1 MQDIP
6 NIHCDEP
13 TFEDHSIYD
22 SVTKLQIPL
31 KLDGIFS
38 YFSTRALTL
47 QEMGNCDQIEHVF
60 LSPDAETWDPY
71 TQTYSLNEERIV
83 DDGVGIVYP
92 PPKPRNVYDPMEVG
106 ELYATQ
112 YDDTILHDNKTYN
125 MFGMLKEAV
134 VTAYDKIVDA
144 VISSSAAV
152 LDLSLSVE
160 RSVVSDQIRAQV
172 ASISSVLD
180 PELFVDRLN
189 ERAAQSK
196 FAAAVFSTNANPQ
209 ECDMFSAN
217 PQDSAPNDTNF
228 KSLHPLEDLV
238 GCDLFED
245 IQKSFVSASHAEK
258 PKGVTPEILM
268 KV

>member
-1 MQDIP
+1 
-6 NIHCDEP
+6 
-13 TFEDHSIYD
+13 
-22 SVTKLQIPL
+22 
-31 KLDGIFS
+31 
-38 YFSTRALTL
+38 
-47 QEMGNCDQIEHVF
+47 
-60 LSPDAETWDPY
+60 
-71 TQTYSLNEERIV
+71 
-83 DDGVGIVYP
+83 
-92 PPKPRNVYDPMEVG
+92 
-106 ELYATQ
+106 
-112 YDDTILHDNKTYN
+112 

-152 LDLSLSVE
+152 LDLPLSVE

-196 FAAAVFSTNANPQ
+196 FAAAVGSKNANPQ
-209 ECDMFSAN
+209 DCDIFSAN
-217 PQDSAPNDTNF
+217 PKDSDPNDTNF
-228 KSLHPLEDLV
+228 KSLHPLEYLV
-238 GCDLFED
+238 ECECELFED

-268 KV
+268 KVWSIDNATAKRTINVTSQLARQDANTTLSRNFGTNNRMLRYRRIASYFYTDCFFVTKNVGQRKASSSRGYT